1 MVRSRESMDVK
12 LPLITPSLSSP
23 VAGALPAGSKRET
36 SSETRLDMVL
46 RIWDERSRPVG
57 VSAGLSAIFQAVPL
71 RRQESR
77 KPRAGARESCRPRFT
92 MSGDRSSER
101 RSAGS
106 KAAAS
111 ILMRA
116 QLIPIGAKSTGR
128 VRGVSADRQSEAFGT
143 GSSEREWRRH
153 RQDPRGSRDADSSK
167 QMMSCSVQA
176 LAVRW
181 KLLTG

>member
-1 MVRSRESMDVK
+1 MVRSRQSMDVK

-92 MSGDRSSER
+92 MSGDRSPEQ
-101 RSAGS
+101 
-106 KAAAS
+106 
-111 ILMRA
+111 RA
-116 QLIPIGAKSTGR
+116 TVG
-128 VRGVSADRQSEAFGT
+128 GVE
-143 GSSEREWRRH
+143 GSSEHPHESTADPDRSKEHRPRARCERRPAVGGI
-153 RQDPRGSRDADSSK
+153 RNRKQRAGVAAAQAGSAGISRCG
-167 QMMSCSVQA
+167 Q
-176 LAVRW
+176 
-181 KLLTG
+181 